1 MAKKDDD
8 GLQKVGDILRKGPA
22 HLRPPTKTQLRLVD
36 AAVSIKDKAA
46 EANKNEIA
54 FHHTVFCQTA
64 LPYRE
69 VQERVWER
77 TNGYV
82 QISVEAGRTFDP
94 NTEKWVDVP
103 LPFGPKARIIMIH
116 LDTQAVMKQSPLVDI
131 QNSMTAFV
139 KTLQGRDPT
148 GPELRK
154 FRQQSAAISNSTFR
168 LFAKDEKGTARQ
180 ANVPIVSGFELWYP
194 KDERQHTLWPSF
206 VELSEKYY
214 ETLIRHAVPLDHRA
228 IAALQHSAL
237 ALDIYNW
244 LAQRLCRVEGKR
256 PYTLVWSLVQA
267 QFGQGYAELRF
278 FRRVFLKTLK
288 VVLTQYP
295 GAKVE
300 PTELGLVLHNS
311 RPPIAP
317 KFIASGL

>member
-1 MAKKDDD
+1 MARKDDD

-36 AAVSIKDKAA
+36 AAVTIRDKAA
-46 EANKNEIA
+46 EAHKNEIA

-148 GPELRK
+148 GPELRN
-154 FRQQSAAISNSTFR
+154 FRQQSAAISNST
-168 LFAKDEKGTARQ
+168 
-180 ANVPIVSGFELWYP
+180 
-194 KDERQHTLWPSF
+194 
-206 VELSEKYY
+206 
-214 ETLIRHAVPLDHRA
+214 
-228 IAALQHSAL
+228 
-237 ALDIYNW
+237 
-244 LAQRLCRVEGKR
+244 CR
-256 PYTLVWSLVQA
+256 
-267 QFGQGYAELRF
+267 GQ
-278 FRRVFLKTLK
+278 VK
-288 VVLTQYP
+288 
-295 GAKVE
+295 
-300 PTELGLVLHNS
+300 S
-311 RPPIAP
+311 
-317 KFIASGL
+317 S

>member
-1 MAKKDDD
+1 MAKKDD
-8 GLQKVGDILRKGPA
+8 GMQKVGDILRKGPA
-22 HLRPPTKTQLRLVD
+22 HLRPPTKTQLRLVES
-36 AAVSIKDKAA
+36 AVTIQEKAA
-46 EANKNEIA
+46 EAHKKEIA
-54 FHHTVFCQTA
+54 YHHTVFCQTA

-69 VQERVWER
+69 VEERVWER

-94 NTEKWVDVP
+94 NTEKWVDLP

-116 LDTQAVMKQSPLVDI
+116 LDTQAVMKQSRLVDI

-168 LFAKDEKGTARQ
+168 MFAKDEKGTARQ

-214 ETLIRHAVPLDHRA
+214 ETLIRHAIPLDHRA
-228 IAALQHSAL
+228 IAALQHNAL
-237 ALDIYNW
+237 ALDIYKW
-244 LAQRLCRVEGKR
+244 LAQRLCRVDGKR
-256 PYTLVWSLVQA
+256 PYTLAWSLVQA

-288 VVLTQYP
+288 IVLMQYP

-300 PTELGLVLHNS
+300 PTEKGLVLYNS

-317 KFIASGL
+317 KVIATGL